1 MAAGVPQASGGVLW
15 DGVLELTKSAQE
27 NNSDPFLWAI
37 QLSSTLNSA
46 GVTQPSVEL
55 AHLLVSHICWDNN
68 VPIAWKFLEKALALK
83 IAPPSLVLALL
94 STRTIPNRHLHPAA
108 YRLYMELLKR
118 HCSCFASQLHESNNE
133 RIMKAIDDA
142 LNLSDV
148 FGVQAS
154 EPAVLV
160 VLFVFSSVWQLL
172 DASLDDEGLLEYT
185 PDKSSKWL
193 SRMQD
198 MDIDRF
204 QEKRFEY
211 HEGLKK
217 MNTLMAIE
225 MVADYLQ
232 NRLTSRILLL
242 MRQNMPSHWRN
253 FVERLQL
260 LASKSSVL
268 KNSKHTSAEIF
279 ALIVSDTC
287 KLPLWSLKTNL
298 QQQFHAGMA
307 TGSFVP
313 SAIQSHG
320 TSCSSLWLP
329 IDLFLEDAMEGLIV
343 APTCAIDT
351 LTVIVK
357 SLQALH
363 STTWHDTFLGLWIAT
378 LRLVQRERNACE
390 GPVPRLD
397 TCLCMLLSI
406 VPLVVVSVIEEE
418 EHAVD
423 MESELFQKEDKQV
436 SGSLR
441 RELVSSLQLLGEY
454 EGLLTP
460 PTPIASIANQAAA
473 KAIMCLSGLNMS
485 SGYLDSVSISDVPT
499 NCAGNMR
506 HLIVEA
512 CIARNLLDMSAYTWP
527 GYVNARLSQIP
538 RGIAAQVT
546 GWSSLMKGSSLTPA
560 LVNSLACTPASSL
573 AELEKIYEIVVDGSD
588 DEKICAAT
596 VLCGASLVR
605 GWNMQE
611 HTVVFILRLLSPPM
625 PGEHS
630 GSDSHLISYGPV
642 LNVLLVGIASIDI
655 VQIFSLHGLVPQ
667 LAGALMPICEVFG
680 SCSPKVSWTL
690 PTGEDINSHAV
701 FSSAFTLLLKLWSFD
716 HTPVEQAMG
725 DVPAVS
731 SQLSPEYLLLVR
743 NSQLAGNATRC
754 RKFSKLVN
762 PPSGDP
768 IFMDSFPKLKCWYRQ
783 HQACIASP
791 LSGLTQGT
799 PVHQIVEALLTMLFK
814 KMNRGTS
821 SGSSSSSGSAVE
833 EAVLRLQLPAWDLL
847 EALPFVID
855 AALTACAHDKLSP
868 RDLATGLKDLADFFP
883 ASLAS
888 ILSYFAAE
896 VTRGVWK
903 PASMN
908 GTDWPSP
915 AANLSIVEQQIQ
927 ELLAATGI
935 DVPSLA
941 PVGNSIPTLPLPL
954 AALLSLTITYKIDRA
969 SERYLNLVGKSVVVL
984 AAGCPWPC
992 MPIVSSLWAQKAKR
1006 WSDFLIFSASRTV
1019 FNLNNDAVIQL
1030 LRSCFS
1036 SVLGLSN
1043 SSSLKSRSG
1052 GIGALLGHGLGS
1064 HFSNGMSPVAPGIFY
1079 LRVYQF
1085 LRDINVVTEE
1095 ILSLLMTS
1103 VRDIATGGVSSDALE
1118 RLKKSKS
1125 GMRYGQVSLTS
1136 AMTRVKIVAS
1146 VGASFVWISGGTNL
1160 VETLIKETLPS
1171 WFIST
1176 QRSYHSRAGESG
1188 GLVAKLSGYALAYFA
1203 VLCGLFAWGPGIDE
1217 ASSSSRF
1224 RARVLKIHLEFMGMA
1239 IQGKISLGCDWATWR
1254 TYVLGFL
1261 GLIVRCTPAWLVEV
1275 DLDVLKSLS
1284 RGLRQWDEEELAMA
1298 LLGVSGIRAM
1308 GAAADLIIQSSS
1320 SS

>member
-1 MAAGVPQASGGVLW
+1 MAAAVEAPGGVW
-15 DGVLELTKSAQE
+15 DALLELTKSAQE
-27 NNSDPFLWAI
+27 RNSDPFHWAI
-37 QLSSTLNSA
+37 QLSSSLNSA

-55 AHLLVSHICWDNN
+55 AHLLVSHICWSNN
-68 VPIAWKFLEKALALK
+68 VPIAWKFLDKALALK
-83 IAPPSLVLALL
+83 IAPPSVVLALL
-94 STRTIPNRHLHPAA
+94 STRVIPSRHLHPAA
-108 YRLYMELLKR
+108 YRLYIELLKR
-118 HCSCFASQLHESNNE
+118 HGSSFVSKLHGSSNDNV
-133 RIMKAIDDA
+133 MKAIDNA
-142 LNLSDV
+142 LHLSDV
-148 FGVQAS
+148 FGVRAS
-154 EPAVLV
+154 DSAVLV

-172 DASLDDEGLLEYT
+172 DASLEDEGLLECT

-193 SRMQD
+193 TEIQD
-198 MDIDRF
+198 MDVDCF
-204 QEKRFEY
+204 QEKKYEY
-211 HEGLKK
+211 HEGMLK

-225 MVADYLQ
+225 MIAEYLQ
-232 NRLTSRILLL
+232 NRMTSRILLL
-242 MRQNMPSHWRN
+242 VRQNMPLHWRN

-260 LASKSSVL
+260 LAVKSSVL
-268 KNSKHTSAEIF
+268 RNSKHASPEIF
-279 ALIVSDTC
+279 SRMVSDAC
-287 KLPLWSLKTNL
+287 NFPLVGAKTNL
-298 QQQFHAGMA
+298 QQHFHAVMA
-307 TGSFVP
+307 PGSFVL
-313 SAIQSHG
+313 SASG
-320 TSCSSLWLP
+320 ASCSSLWLP
-329 IDLFLEDAMEGLIV
+329 IDLFLEDAMDGLV
-343 APTCAIDT
+343 VPSTCAIDT

-397 TCLCMLLSI
+397 TCMCMLLSI
-406 VPLVVVSVIEEE
+406 VPLVIVNIIEEE
-418 EHAVD
+418 ECAVNE
-423 MESELFQKEDKQV
+423 ESQLGQKVDQQV
-436 SGSLR
+436 SEMLR

-460 PTPIASIANQAAA
+460 PTPVASIANQAAA
-473 KAIMCLSGLNMS
+473 KAMMYLSGLS
-485 SGYLDSVSISDVPT
+485 VTSGYLDSLSISDLPM

-512 CIARNLLDMSAYTWP
+512 CIARNLLDISAYTWP
-527 GYVNARLSQIP
+527 GYVNARVNQIP
-538 RGIAAQVT
+538 RSVGGQVT
-546 GWSSLMKGSSLTPA
+546 GWSSLMKGSPLTPA
-560 LVNSLACTPASSL
+560 NANALASSPASSL
-573 AELEKIYEIVVDGSD
+573 AELEKIYEIAVSGSD
-588 DEKICAAT
+588 DEKIHAAT

-605 GWNMQE
+605 GWNIQE

-625 PGEHS
+625 PVEYS
-630 GSDSHLISYGPV
+630 GSDSHLLSYGPF
-642 LNVLLVGIASIDI
+642 LNTLLVGIAAIDVI
-655 VQIFSLHGLVPQ
+655 QIISLHGLVPQ

-690 PTGEDINSHAV
+690 PTGEEINSHAV

-716 HTPVEQAMG
+716 HPPVEQTMG
-725 DVPAVS
+725 DVPAVG
-731 SQLSPEYLLLVR
+731 SQRSPEYLLLVR
-743 NSQLAGNATRC
+743 NSQLAGNGANQHR
-754 RKFSKLVN
+754 RQRFSKLLC
-762 PPSGDP
+762 PPPADP

-814 KMNRGTS
+814 KMNRGTA
-821 SGSSSSSGSAVE
+821 SGSSSSSGSIAE
-833 EAVLRLQLPAWDLL
+833 EAVLRLQLPAWDIL
-847 EALPFVID
+847 EALPFVLD

-868 RDLATGLKDLADFFP
+868 RDLATGMKDLADFFP
-883 ASLAS
+883 ASLAC

-915 AANLSIVEQQIQ
+915 AANLAIVEQQIQ
-927 ELLAATGI
+927 KLLAATGI

-941 PVGNSIPTLPLPL
+941 PVGSSIPTLPLPL
-954 AALLSLTITYKIDRA
+954 AALLSLTITYKIDKT

-1036 SVLGLSN
+1036 SVMGLN
-1043 SSSLKSRSG
+1043 SAPRCKSG
-1052 GIGALLGHGLGS
+1052 GVGALLGHGLGS

-1079 LRVYQF
+1079 LRIYPFV
-1085 LRDINVVTEE
+1085 RDITIVTEE
-1095 ILSLLMTS
+1095 ILSLLMLS
-1103 VRDIATGGVSSDALE
+1103 VKDIATGGVSNDALE
-1118 RLKKSKS
+1118 KLKKSKF

-1136 AMTRVKIVAS
+1136 AMNRVKVAAS
-1146 VGASFVWISGGTNL
+1146 VGASFVWISGGINL
-1160 VETLIKETLPS
+1160 VQNVIKETLPS

-1176 QRSYHSRAGESG
+1176 QRSEHNRGSRESG

-1203 VLCGLFAWGPGIDE
+1203 VLCGSFAWGIDGGT
-1217 ASSSSRF
+1217 ASSKW
-1224 RARVLKIHLEFMGMA
+1224 RARVLKTHLEFMATA
-1239 IQGKISLGCDWATWR
+1239 IEGKISLGCDWATWR

-1261 GLIVRCTPAWLVEV
+1261 GLMVRCTPAWLLEV
-1275 DLDVLKSLS
+1275 DVDVLKTLS
-1284 RGLRQWDEEELAMA
+1284 KGLSQWGEEELAVA
-1298 LLGVSGIRAM
+1298 LLTVSGFQAM
-1308 GAAADLIIQSSS
+1308 GAAAELIIHSSR
-1320 SS
+1320 